1 MTQQDIVNNISASYH
16 SLEICHTILSH
27 SMDELINGQFNNEPY
42 LFPVAGSEDDVRFM
56 LNTNRLAL
64 EGLIIEEWYENNV
77 EDEKINEINHIIS
90 ASKSF
95 NSII

>member
-1 MTQQDIVNNISASYH
+1 MTQQDIENHISASYN

-27 SMDELINGQFNNEPY
+27 SMEELINGQFDNEPF
-42 LFPVAGSEDDVRFM
+42 LFPVAGSEDDARSL
-56 LNTNRLAL
+56 LNVNRTAL
-64 EGLIIEEWYENNV
+64 EGLIIEEWYENNL